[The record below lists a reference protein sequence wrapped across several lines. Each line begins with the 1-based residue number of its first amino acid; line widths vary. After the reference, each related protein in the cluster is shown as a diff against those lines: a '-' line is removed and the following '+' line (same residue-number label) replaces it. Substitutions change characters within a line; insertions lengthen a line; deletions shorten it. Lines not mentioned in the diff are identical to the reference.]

1 MAEFNRRLAVL
12 GLKQAEKDF
21 ARYLEK
27 RVAAEKSTKDLER
40 ELEQAGRAV
49 GAAFQEAKSGR

>member
-21 ARYLEK
+21 ARYLER

-40 ELEQAGRAV
+40 ELAHAGRAV
-49 GAAFQEAKSGR
+49 GEAFQEAKRG